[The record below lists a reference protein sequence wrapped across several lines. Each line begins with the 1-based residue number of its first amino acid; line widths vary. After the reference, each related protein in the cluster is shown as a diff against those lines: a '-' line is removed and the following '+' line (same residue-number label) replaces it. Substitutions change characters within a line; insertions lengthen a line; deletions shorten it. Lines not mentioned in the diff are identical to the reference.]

1 MSNMRKKNLKVFN
14 ELCSKAKEMVFDAI
28 SSDNT
33 YQFLYVDELDE
44 SLLDMSPIEQ
54 IFQIA
59 YQIYSLR
66 AYKDIGIELMPQ
78 QYIKANNNV
87 YRVHFLLVYAC
98 DKDGSEKKLKKP
110 LVIETDGKNWHSSKK
125 QMNHD
130 YERENDLKL
139 AGYDVM
145 RFTGSQVYNKP
156 FDCISSVFDYVM
168 NNCEV

>member
-1 MSNMRKKNLKVFN
+1 MRKNNLKVFN

-28 SSDNT
+28 SSDKT

-44 SLLDMSPIEQ
+44 SLLYMSPIEQ

-59 YQIYSLR
+59 YQIYSIK
-66 AYKDIGIELMPQ
+66 AYKDIVIELLPQ

-87 YRVHFLLVYAC
+87 YRVDFLLVYAC

-139 AGYDVM
+139 SGYDVM

>member
-1 MSNMRKKNLKVFN
+1 MRKNNLKVFN

-28 SSDNT
+28 SSDKT

-44 SLLDMSPIEQ
+44 SLLYMSPIEQ

-59 YQIYSLR
+59 YQIYSIK
-66 AYKDIGIELMPQ
+66 AYKDIVIELLPQ

-87 YRVHFLLVYAC
+87 YRVDFLLVYAC

>member
-1 MSNMRKKNLKVFN
+1 MRKKNLKVFN

-78 QYIKANNNV
+78 QYIKANNNI
-87 YRVHFLLVYAC
+87 YRVDFLLVYAC
-98 DKDGSEKKLKKP
+98 DRDGSEKKLKKP
-110 LVIETDGKNWHSSKK
+110 LVVETDGKNWHSSKK

-130 YERENDLKL
+130 YKRENDLKL

>member
-1 MSNMRKKNLKVFN
+1 MRKKNLKVFN

-33 YQFLYVDELDE
+33 YQFLYVDELDD

-87 YRVHFLLVYAC
+87 YRVDFLLVYAC

-110 LVIETDGKNWHSSKK
+110 LIIETDGKNWHSSKK